1 RRRQRSQRFRVCSN
15 WRHDPVPARSKQVVA
30 GKSKR
35 IGSMS
40 RRMPQ
45 KDDDLRQLRPP
56 ATRARRSKHQGKTA
70 HNKSNPT
77 SGQIS
82 HSTPGH
88 VEPAHVVPDGLSA
101 EMSNL
106 RRDVASLKDT
116 FARLASQAGGEVAK
130 TARSMSQ
137 TVASQVGSATSGVTD
152 AGSELA
158 SAAKE
163 HAKTL
168 ASELEGMARRNPLG
182 TIAGALLVGVIIGM
196 MSRGRG

>member
-1 RRRQRSQRFRVCSN
+1 MIRCV
-15 WRHDPVPARSKQVVA
+15 DAAKAA
-30 GKSKR
+30 GKSER
-35 IGSMS
+35 SASMS
-40 RRMPQ
+40 RLMPQ
-45 KDDDLRQLRPP
+45 EDDDRQP
-56 ATRARRSKHQGKTA
+56 ATGPRSSEHQGKMT
-70 HNKSNPT
+70 HMNSNPT

-82 HSTPGH
+82 RPTPGQ
-88 VEPAHVVPDGLSA
+88 VEPDHVVPDAVSA

-116 FARLASQAGGEVAK
+116 LARLASQVGGEVAK

-158 SAAKE
+158 SAAKDR
-163 HAKTL
+163 AKTF

-182 TIAGALLVGVIIGM
+182 TIVGALLVGVIIGM
-196 MSRGRG
+196 MSRGRS

>member
-1 RRRQRSQRFRVCSN
+1 MN
-15 WRHDPVPARSKQVVA
+15 
-30 GKSKR
+30 
-35 IGSMS
+35 
-40 RRMPQ
+40 
-45 KDDDLRQLRPP
+45 
-56 ATRARRSKHQGKTA
+56 
-70 HNKSNPT
+70 SNPT

-82 HSTPGH
+82 RSTPGH
-88 VEPAHVVPDGLSA
+88 VELEHVVPDGLSV

-130 TARSMSQ
+130 TVRGMSQ
-137 TVASQVGSATSGVTD
+137 TVASQVGSTTSGVTD
-152 AGSELA
+152 AGSEIA

-168 ASELEGMARRNPLG
+168 VSELEGMARRNPLG
-182 TIAGALLVGVIIGM
+182 TIAGVLLVGVIIGM

>member
-1 RRRQRSQRFRVCSN
+1 VRSN
-15 WRHDPVPARSKQVVA
+15 WRRDPVRARRKQVVA

-40 RRMPQ
+40 RLMPQ
-45 KDDDLRQLRPP
+45 EDDDRRQPSRP
-56 ATRARRSKHQGKTA
+56 ATRSRSSEHQGKTT
-70 HNKSNPT
+70 HMNSNPT
-77 SGQIS
+77 SGQMS
-82 HSTPGH
+82 RSTTGQ
-88 VEPAHVVPDGLSA
+88 VEPEHVAPDGLSA

-130 TARSMSQ
+130 TVRGMSQ
-137 TVASQVGSATSGVTD
+137 TVASQVGSTTSGVTD

-158 SAAKE
+158 SAAK
-163 HAKTL
+163 TL
-168 ASELEGMARRNPLG
+168 ASELEGMAGRNPLG

>member
-1 RRRQRSQRFRVCSN
+1 
-15 WRHDPVPARSKQVVA
+15 
-30 GKSKR
+30 
-35 IGSMS
+35 MS
-40 RRMPQ
+40 RLMPQ
-45 KDDDLRQLRPP
+45 KDDDPRQLTRP
-56 ATRARRSKHQGKTA
+56 ATRSRSSEYQGKTT
-70 HNKSNPT
+70 HMNSNPT

-88 VEPAHVVPDGLSA
+88 VELEHVVPDGLSE

-106 RRDVASLKDT
+106 RLDVASLKDT

-130 TARSMSQ
+130 TVRGMSQ

-158 SAAKE
+158 SATKE

-168 ASELEGMARRNPLG
+168 TSGLEGMARRNPLV
-182 TIAGALLVGVIIGM
+182 TIAGALLVGAIIGM
-196 MSRGRG
+196 MSRGHG

>member
-1 RRRQRSQRFRVCSN
+1 MIRCVL
-15 WRHDPVPARSKQVVA
+15 
-30 GKSKR
+30 
-35 IGSMS
+35 
-40 RRMPQ
+40 MPQ
-45 KDDDLRQLRPP
+45 KDDDPRQLSPP
-56 ATRARRSKHQGKTA
+56 ATRSRSSKHQGKTT
-70 HNKSNPT
+70 HMNSNPT

-82 HSTPGH
+82 RSTPGH
-88 VEPAHVVPDGLSA
+88 VEPEPVVPDGLSA

-130 TARSMSQ
+130 TVRGMSQ
-137 TVASQVGSATSGVTD
+137 TVASQVGSTTSGVTD
-152 AGSELA
+152 AGSEIA

-168 ASELEGMARRNPLG
+168 VSELEVMARRNPLG

>member
-1 RRRQRSQRFRVCSN
+1 MN
-15 WRHDPVPARSKQVVA
+15 
-30 GKSKR
+30 
-35 IGSMS
+35 
-40 RRMPQ
+40 
-45 KDDDLRQLRPP
+45 
-56 ATRARRSKHQGKTA
+56 
-70 HNKSNPT
+70 SNPT

-82 HSTPGH
+82 GSTPGH
-88 VEPAHVVPDGLSA
+88 VELEHVVPDGLSE

-130 TARSMSQ
+130 TVRGMSQ
-137 TVASQVGSATSGVTD
+137 TVASQVGSTTSGVTD
-152 AGSELA
+152 AGSEIA

-168 ASELEGMARRNPLG
+168 VSELEVMARRNPLG

>member
-1 RRRQRSQRFRVCSN
+1 MN
-15 WRHDPVPARSKQVVA
+15 
-30 GKSKR
+30 
-35 IGSMS
+35 
-40 RRMPQ
+40 
-45 KDDDLRQLRPP
+45 
-56 ATRARRSKHQGKTA
+56 
-70 HNKSNPT
+70 SNPT
-77 SGQIS
+77 PGQIS
-82 HSTPGH
+82 RSTPSQ
-88 VEPAHVVPDGLSA
+88 VEPDHVAPEGLSA

-116 FARLASQAGGEVAK
+116 FARLASQVGGEVAK
-130 TARSMSQ
+130 TARDMRQ

-163 HAKTL
+163 HAKTF
-168 ASELEGMARRNPLG
+168 ASELESMARRNPLG